1 VPAPAH
7 ATFGPIDD
15 EEWAVSDRRY
25 WLLVLLIPLFGVF
38 FLGLSFGP
46 VELAFWLVLAVT
58 WLVAFINDD
67 RLDTRVPLA
76 VVGAV
81 VVLGAGI
88 AVYNHAT
95 VERPHVI
102 EWEQR

>member
-1 VPAPAH
+1 VPAPAQ

-38 FLGLSFGP
+38 FVGGFGP
-46 VELAFWLVLAVT
+46 QELALWLVLAVT
-58 WLVAFINDD
+58 WLVAFVWDD
-67 RLDTRVPLA
+67 RLDAKVPLA

-88 AVYNHAT
+88 AVYNHTTMEGSHVT
-95 VERPHVI
+95 VT
-102 EWEQR
+102 QRR